1 MAGEQEEDDDAS
13 SKTEAATQKRI
24 QRALD
29 DGQAPLSREAVG
41 FATLLLSVVACL
53 MLLPGTLSDT
63 LALLRGVLGRSHEI
77 EAFPAARAFL
87 FASLDALW
95 PIMACACVG
104 AIGATFAQTRRAWAP
119 KLLKPQLSRIGP
131 IAGLKRKFGAEG
143 WIEFLRS
150 LVKIIVVG
158 VALWWVAWDP
168 TGLAMSMQFSGG
180 ALLAAA
186 GDGMRALLLATLG
199 VFLVLTV
206 LDVVLVR
213 FRWLEQLRM
222 SRRDL
227 RDEMKESEGDPLMR
241 ARQRMIRETRGR
253 QRMLAAVPSATVVI
267 TNPTHYAVALRYD
280 PDSSAAPRVVA
291 KGADAVAARIRE
303 AASEAGVPL
312 HSDPPLARALY
323 RLDVDTD
330 IPPEHWEAVAQ
341 IIAFVLRSRGAL
353 PGGPPG

>member
-1 MAGEQEEDDDAS
+1 MAGEQEDDDAA
-13 SKTEAATQKRI
+13 SKTEAATPRRI
-24 QRALD
+24 ERALT

-53 MLLPGTLSDT
+53 MLLPGTLDRT
-63 LALLRGVLGRSHEI
+63 LALLRGVLGRSHELDALHAARLFMF
-77 EAFPAARAFL
+77 EAFH
-87 FASLDALW
+87 ALW

-104 AIGATFAQTRRAWAP
+104 AIGATYAQTRRLWAP
-119 KLLKPQLSRIGP
+119 KLLEPQLSRIGL
-131 IAGLKRKFGAEG
+131 IAGLKRKLGAEG

-150 LVKIIVVG
+150 LLKILVVG
-158 VALWWVAWDP
+158 LVLWWVAWDP
-168 TGLAMSMQFSGG
+168 AGLAVTMQIPGG

-186 GDGMRALLLATLG
+186 GEGMRLLMLATLG
-199 VFLVLTV
+199 VFMVLTV

-222 SRRDL
+222 SRREL
-227 RDEMKESEGDPLMR
+227 LDEMKESEGDPLMR
-241 ARQRMIRETRGR
+241 ARQRMIRETQGR
-253 QRMLAAVPSATVVI
+253 QRMLAAVPMATVVI

-280 PDSSAAPRVVA
+280 PESSSAPRVVA
-291 KGADAVAARIRE
+291 KGADAIAARIRE
-303 AASEAGVPL
+303 AAQGAGVPL

-323 RLDVDTD
+323 RLNVDTD

-353 PGGPPG
+353 PGQPAL